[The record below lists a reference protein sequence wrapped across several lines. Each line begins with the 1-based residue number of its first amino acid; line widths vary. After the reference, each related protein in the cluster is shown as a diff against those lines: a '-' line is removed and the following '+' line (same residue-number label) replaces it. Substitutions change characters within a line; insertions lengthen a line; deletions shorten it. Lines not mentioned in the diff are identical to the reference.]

1 MQLRASHSVSK
12 QMIIIYYE
20 FLIIRQEGERK
31 YALSFSLTN
40 VYNAIMMR
48 VLIQLII

>member
-1 MQLRASHSVSK
+1 MVYSLLTFILALELFIFISK
-12 QMIIIYYE
+12 
-20 FLIIRQEGERK
+20 
-31 YALSFSLTN
+31 AN